1 MSCAVATA
9 HPRTLLGAAWAML
22 QPSADAQGQHQQA
35 QAACLLG
42 NYERAHR
49 LWEALAHGGDREAL
63 ARLAELAQRGAPVFS
78 GPRYPR

>member
-22 QPSADAQGQHQQA
+22 QPSADAQGQHLQA
-35 QAACLLG
+35 HAACLLG
-42 NYERAHR
+42 DHQRAR
-49 LWEALAHGGDREAL
+49 GLWETLARGGDDEARRQL
-63 ARLAELAQRGAPVFS
+63 DRLAEWHALN

>member
-1 MSCAVATA
+1 MAIA
-9 HPRTLLGAAWAML
+9 HPCTLLGAARALL
-22 QPSADAQGQHQQA
+22 QPAADVQGQHLQA

-42 NYERAHR
+42 DYERAHR

-63 ARLAELAQRGAPVFS
+63 ARLEELAQRGAQAFS

>member
-1 MSCAVATA
+1 MAAV
-9 HPRTLLGAAWAML
+9 HPCTLLGAARALL
-22 QPSADAQGQHQQA
+22 QPATDALGQHQQA

-63 ARLAELAQRGAPVFS
+63 ARLAELAQRGAPIFS

>member
-1 MSCAVATA
+1 MAAA
-9 HPRTLLGAAWAML
+9 HPCTLLGAARALL
-22 QPSADAQGQHQQA
+22 QPATDALGQHQQA